1 MDRLTRREPD
11 GQAIALHGDCGWY
24 GKIVQRLAAYED
36 TGLTPQEIKSM
47 QEWHDF
53 RDSRDCIS
61 ADRLRALAEADRDGR
76 CVVLPCK
83 VGTMLYEIAQK
94 WTKCAAFDTERDEY
108 VCQGCEEER
117 CDSHKEFYVRSIKP
131 LSLSEL
137 VKYIPNVGKT
147 VFLTRPEAEAALKKE
162 ADKHEP

>member
-83 VGTMLYEIAQK
+83 AGDIIYDIRGDWETGEPIP
-94 WTKCAAFDTERDEY
+94 ER
-108 VCQGCEEER
+108 
-117 CDSHKEFYVRSIKP
+117 KP
-131 LSLSEL
+131 
-137 VKYIPNVGKT
+137 KP
-147 VFLTRPEAEAALKKE
+147 R
-162 ADKHEP
+162 